1 MDTNFDND
9 FVIKAKR
16 QKIIKTK
23 PNQMKQ
29 NIKNDLVDNS
39 QCFFPEIRLCQIK
52 LNDTH
57 MEELVLYWIQY
68 KNSLKYKIGCF

>member
-1 MDTNFDND
+1 MTQSYIGNKTTRIMDTNFDND

-29 NIKNDLVDNS
+29 NIKNGLVDNS

-57 MEELVLYWIQY
+57 MEELVLY
-68 KNSLKYKIGCF
+68 